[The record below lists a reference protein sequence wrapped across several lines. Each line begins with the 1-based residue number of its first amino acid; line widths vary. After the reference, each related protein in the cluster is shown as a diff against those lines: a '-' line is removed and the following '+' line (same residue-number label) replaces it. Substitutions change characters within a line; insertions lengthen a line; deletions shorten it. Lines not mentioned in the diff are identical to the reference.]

1 MKIGLFLGLLC
12 LGIAFQACNKSEI
25 QQVKPIIE
33 IPYPDTI
40 AVEETGFL
48 KTVNVTEATKVTW
61 DTLSNI
67 IQVVLPEGYTEDIV
81 YLNVSNYSGANV
93 ELNSWD
99 ELISAKR
106 IGFRFK
112 GGHPYVFSVSRRNDT
127 NSSFR
132 SYTVYVE
139 HLGKLTAELLSPLE
153 MQAVYGESTSVIY
166 AGFKFTSGIGTIPE
180 RPGDTKNS
188 IGVLSDV
195 GKNISIKETAYSN
208 HVYFQNAQSIVA
220 SSQLSLSL
228 TYGDKTFTFPNTYQ
242 PVRANV
248 TATMHTFSFFAK
260 NKEIEISGGY
270 FINGINY
277 RVKVEN
283 AFTKEPMWVNAKF
296 KTPAILNFEIP
307 GTVANGDYLFGIYE
321 GEHLLTSTNFL
332 VSEENV
338 PIKGIGKIWTEKT
351 EAPSGDILYKDSK
364 RVSLNREQVFY
375 ADPKPWILG
384 GYLGVFD
391 PNRKMPDLELKN
403 NDRTII
409 IPSKTKGDMAY
420 GDASIPLYYCEYKLP
435 AEVSSGD
442 YEARMVY
449 ENGEKSAP
457 WWALIKVN

>member
-12 LGIAFQACNKSEI
+12 LGIAFQACKKSEV
-25 QQVKPIIE
+25 QKEQPIFE
-33 IPYPDTI
+33 LPNPENP
-40 AVEETGFL
+40 EEGKNYL
-48 KTVNVTEATKVTW
+48 KTVAVKGGGKATW
-61 DTLSNI
+61 DTLTNI
-67 IQVVLPEGYTEDIV
+67 IQVVLPESYTDNLMSLDLTFHDGAGLQTPQE
-81 YLNVSNYSGANV
+81 YLYIDKNN
-93 ELNSWD
+93 L
-99 ELISAKR
+99 
-106 IGFRFK
+106 GFIFK
-112 GGHPYVFSVSRRNDT
+112 GAKPIEFGVSKKIGDRT
-127 NSSFR
+127 FLK
-132 SYTVYVE
+132 YYKVYVE
-139 HLGKLTAELLSPLE
+139 HQGKLSAELLSPLE
-153 MQAVYGESTSVIY
+153 MQTIYEESKSVVYAAIRLI
-166 AGFKFTSGIGTIPE
+166 SGVGTIPE
-180 RPGDTKNS
+180 YPDDSKKL
-188 IGVLSDV
+188 IGGLSDL
-195 GKNISIKETAYSN
+195 GKNIRTTGSAYAS
-208 HVYFQNAQSIVA
+208 HVEFPNAQPLI
-220 SSQLSLSL
+220 SSTSLSVSL